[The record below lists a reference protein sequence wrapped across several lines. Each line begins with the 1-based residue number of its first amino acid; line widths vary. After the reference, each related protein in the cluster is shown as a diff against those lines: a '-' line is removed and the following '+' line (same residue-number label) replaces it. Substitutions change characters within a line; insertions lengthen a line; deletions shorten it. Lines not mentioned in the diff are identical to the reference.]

1 MYNVQLDSDMYFT
14 GTYATIGKVENGFN
28 VESLP
33 PMNDIDGGLAYKLV
47 QTHSEETILEPLYV
61 YYYINMVNKT
71 VTEEI
76 EDPETHEIHT
86 EEQIVPTEER
96 VYITEDELSE
106 HPNYRVEHKVDDAGN
121 IVYENRVVDH
131 IKSTWELDETKLNS
145 INSSNVKNIIVSKQ
159 KELGE
164 ICTETIT
171 NGFDIVLSDGLNHH
185 FSLET
190 KDQTAILMLYQQ
202 AVADANS
209 ITFWHADGE
218 ICKQFSNPDMIAI
231 GKRAIEFKTYN
242 ETLINHLNRYME
254 SLTNI
259 ENIEAVVYSIDSL
272 SEEYK
277 NSFMTILTSLQ

>member
-1 MYNVQLDSDMYFT
+1 MYNVEIDSNGYFT
-14 GTYATIGKVENGFN
+14 GIYASVGKIKNGI
-28 VESLP
+28 
-33 PMNDIDGGLAYKLV
+33 DIDVLPDTNDNIKMLSYHIK
-47 QTHSEETILEPLYV
+47 
-61 YYYINMVNKT
+61 NKT
-71 VTEEI
+71 VEVTKDVEVLKYYYYDLNFEKIYISKDDLSNYQYYNTEI
-76 EDPETHEIHT
+76 TLDDNGNTIYETIKETNIILCWEFDDT
-86 EEQIVPTEER
+86 R
-96 VYITEDELSE
+96 YAEL
-106 HPNYRVEHKVDDAGN
+106 
-121 IVYENRVVDH
+121 
-131 IKSTWELDETKLNS
+131 L
-145 INSSNVKNIIVSKQ
+145 SSNLKNVMANKQ
-159 KELGE
+159 SQLGE

-242 ETLINHLNRYME
+242 ETLINHLNRYIE
-254 SLTNI
+254 TLTNI

-277 NSFMTILTSLQ
+277 NSFMSILTSLQ